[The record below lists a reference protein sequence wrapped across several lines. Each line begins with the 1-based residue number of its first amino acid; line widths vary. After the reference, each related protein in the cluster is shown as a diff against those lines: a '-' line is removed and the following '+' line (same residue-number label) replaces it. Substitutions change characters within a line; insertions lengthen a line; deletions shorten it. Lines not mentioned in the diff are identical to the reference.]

1 MLLRISVDAVRRLL
15 ATTVLAVRHTLA
27 DAVARERWRLTHQAR
42 ALASHYK
49 RRGDPIP
56 IHLRI

>member
-1 MLLRISVDAVRRLL
+1 VLLQISVDAVRRLL
-15 ATTVLAVRHTLA
+15 ATTVLAVRRTLA
-27 DAVARERWRLTHQAR
+27 DVVAHERWRLTHQTR
-42 ALASHYK
+42 ALISHYK